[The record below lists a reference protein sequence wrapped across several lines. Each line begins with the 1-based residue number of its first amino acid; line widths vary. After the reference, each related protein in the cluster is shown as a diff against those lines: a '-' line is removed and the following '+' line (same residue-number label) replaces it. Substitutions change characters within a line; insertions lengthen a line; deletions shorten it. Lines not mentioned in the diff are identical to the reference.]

1 MSVKQKGFSLIELL
15 VSMLIVSIAMLGFA
29 ALQAHSARAL
39 SGTFA
44 RTSETAIFNDFIKLF
59 QVSNRALISLNW
71 DANGNTIDFDCTSG
85 TGGAGQLKYKNNSDI
100 SVLADGVGV
109 LCDKIENASG
119 IIAHDIAFR
128 LTRTPTAVQTLN
140 SYSLKISYAYI
151 PKQAGVKDDQTP
163 DESVNVTVASYCPL
177 DGDEDSDVDDE
188 LNTARIRDRVVCSRV
203 EVML

>member
-39 SGTFA
+39 SGSFA

-71 DANGNTIDFDCTSG
+71 DANGNTINFDCTS
-85 TGGAGQLKYKNNSDI
+85 GAGQLKYKNNSDI
-100 SVLADGVGV
+100 SVLADGVDV
-109 LCDKIENASG
+109 LCDKVDNASG

-128 LTRTPTAVQTLN
+128 LTRTPTTVQTLN

-177 DGDEDSDVDDE
+177 DGDEDSDVDNE
-188 LNTARIRDRVVCSRV
+188 LNTARIKDRVVCSRV

>member
-39 SGTFA
+39 SGSFA

-71 DANGNTIDFDCTSG
+71 DAQGNAINFNCT
-85 TGGAGQLKYKNNSDI
+85 TGAGQLKYKNNSDL

-109 LCDKIENASG
+109 LCDKVENASG

-128 LTRTPTAVQTLN
+128 LTRTPTTLQTLN

-163 DESVNVTVASYCPL
+163 DESVNVTVARYCPL
-177 DGDEDSDVDDE
+177 DGDEDSDVDNE
-188 LNTARIRDRVVCSRV
+188 LNTARIKDRVVCSRV

>member
-71 DANGNTIDFDCTSG
+71 DANGNTINFDCTSG
-85 TGGAGQLKYKNNSDI
+85 ASQLRYKNNSDL
-100 SVLADGVGV
+100 SVLADGVDV
-109 LCDKIENASG
+109 LCDKVENASG

-128 LTRTPTAVQTLN
+128 LTRTPTTVQTLN

-177 DGDEDSDVDDE
+177 DGDEDSDVDNE
-188 LNTARIRDRVVCSRV
+188 LNTARIKDRVVCSRV

>member
-39 SGTFA
+39 SGSFA

-71 DANGNTIDFDCTSG
+71 DAQGNAINFNCT
-85 TGGAGQLKYKNNSDI
+85 TGAGQLKYKNNSDL
-100 SVLADGVGV
+100 SVLADGVDV
-109 LCDKIENASG
+109 LCDKVENASG

-128 LTRTPTAVQTLN
+128 LTRTPTTVQTLN

-177 DGDEDSDVDDE
+177 GGDEDSDVDDG

>member
-71 DANGNTIDFDCTSG
+71 GASNAIDFNCTA
-85 TGGAGQLKYKNNSDI
+85 GADQLKYKNNSDL

-109 LCDKIENASG
+109 LCDKVQNASG

-140 SYSLKISYAYI
+140 SYSLRISYAYI

-163 DESVNVTVASYCPL
+163 DERVNVTVASYCPL
-177 DGDEDSDVDDE
+177 DGDEDSDVVKG
-188 LNTARIRDRVVCSRV
+188 LNTARIKDRVVCSRV

>member
-71 DANGNTIDFDCTSG
+71 DANGNTINFDCTS
-85 TGGAGQLKYKNNSDI
+85 GAGQLKYKNNSDI

-109 LCDKIENASG
+109 LCDKVQNASG

-128 LTRTPTAVQTLN
+128 LTRTPTTVQTLN

-177 DGDEDSDVDDE
+177 DGDEDSDVDNE
-188 LNTARIRDRVVCSRV
+188 LNTARIKDRVVCSRV

>member
-39 SGTFA
+39 SGSFA

-59 QVSNRALISLNW
+59 QVSNRALLSLNW
-71 DANGNTIDFDCTSG
+71 DANGNIINFDCTSG
-85 TGGAGQLKYKNNSDI
+85 ADQLKYKNNSDL
-100 SVLADGVGV
+100 SVLADGVDV
-109 LCDKIENASG
+109 LCDKVDNASG

-128 LTRTPTAVQTLN
+128 LTRTPTTVQTLN

-163 DESVNVTVASYCPL
+163 DESVEVTVASYCPL
-177 DGDEDSDVDDE
+177 DGDEDSDVDDG
-188 LNTARIRDRVVCSRV
+188 LNTVRIKDRVVCSRV

>member
-71 DANGNTIDFDCTSG
+71 NDNNTINFDCTSG
-85 TGGAGQLKYKNNSDI
+85 TDQLKYKNNSDL
-100 SVLADGVGV
+100 SVLADGVDV
-109 LCDKIENASG
+109 LCDKVDNASG

-128 LTRTPTAVQTLN
+128 LTRTPTTVQTLN
-140 SYSLKISYAYI
+140 SYSLRISYAYI

-163 DESVNVTVASYCPL
+163 DESVNVTVARYCPL
-177 DGDEDSDVDDE
+177 DGDEVSDVDDG
-188 LNTARIRDRVVCSRV
+188 LNTDRIRDRVVCSRV

>member
-71 DANGNTIDFDCTSG
+71 DANGNTIKC
-85 TGGAGQLKYKNNSDI
+85 I
-100 SVLADGVGV
+100 R
-109 LCDKIENASG
+109 CE
-119 IIAHDIAFR
+119 
-128 LTRTPTAVQTLN
+128 RT
-140 SYSLKISYAYI
+140 
-151 PKQAGVKDDQTP
+151 
-163 DESVNVTVASYCPL
+163 
-177 DGDEDSDVDDE
+177 
-188 LNTARIRDRVVCSRV
+188 
-203 EVML
+203 M

>member
-39 SGTFA
+39 SGSFA

-71 DANGNTIDFDCTSG
+71 DANNIINFDCTSG
-85 TGGAGQLKYKNNSDI
+85 TDKLRYKNNSDL
-100 SVLADGVGV
+100 SVLADGVDV
-109 LCDKIENASG
+109 LCDKVDNASG

-128 LTRTPTAVQTLN
+128 LTRTPTTVQTLN
-140 SYSLKISYAYI
+140 SYSLRISYAYI

-163 DESVNVTVASYCPL
+163 DESVEVTVASYCPL
-177 DGDEDSDVDDE
+177 DGDEDSDVDDG
-188 LNTARIRDRVVCSRV
+188 LNTVRIKDRVVCSRV